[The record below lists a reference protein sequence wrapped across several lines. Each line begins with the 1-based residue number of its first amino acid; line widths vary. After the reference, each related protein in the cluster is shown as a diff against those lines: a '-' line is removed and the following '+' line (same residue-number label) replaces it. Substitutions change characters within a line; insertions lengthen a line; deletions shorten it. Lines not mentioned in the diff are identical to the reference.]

1 MSIIRDIIRTKIR
14 DAMWDSFAEGYHK
27 AYDLYERDKIHEC
40 IKWCTDL
47 LKEEASIP
55 RYIRI
60 STLILLALVVKEE
73 ADFRDARSVA
83 GMRLCVPRNTEIMLT
98 GC

>member
-1 MSIIRDIIRTKIR
+1 
-14 DAMWDSFAEGYHK
+14 
-27 AYDLYERDKIHEC
+27 
-40 IKWCTDL
+40 
-47 LKEEASIP
+47 
-55 RYIRI
+55 
-60 STLILLALVVKEE
+60 LLALVVKEE